1 MALGKDLAEIR
12 EELGVDTDEIQ
23 GLTKLSYE
31 IIAEIESDA
40 IFNSEIYN
48 DAYIRNFVR
57 SYARG
62 LKIKEA
68 VILRALDAMEKG
80 SYDHGIF
87 KDAGAP
93 NPTDPF
99 GREERKRNLEE
110 ESAPKKAPIR
120 TELNYDAKT
129 KVDATNKALADAE
142 AKEIL
147 DQSNSDNK
155 QTKEANKVDSEEVG
169 HSEQPPRTNSES
181 KTTKKS
187 AVESTKEAA
196 HTTDGEETNATE
208 EPETKVDSNNH
219 SEDLSREAKETPIPE
234 KKPSGKPPTS
244 STKTA
249 DKVNWAQMGK
259 RFNAQQESKSNVVLI
274 TILAVITVSLLLF
287 GFLYRSTISSW
298 FAGFSEAPSENTTE
312 VTDPNSDN
320 VIIADSLS
328 GNNLSGNSARSSQDS
343 EITGTTNR
351 DEQQSPNSE
360 ANESETSQ
368 REAAVELAQ
377 AETAPLDSIALRNL
391 AQFPDTLQIV
401 IYAAYDKL
409 DPVRVGSDL
418 RESVFPLWMEQGE
431 AYYFDFNEEITI
443 RGQFSRMLILFNNT
457 VIEAPLERFSGVQEN
472 TVRLTR
478 ERLAAAEFEAKP
490 DLILPDGVSEPDSIV
505 YTIDF

>member
-68 VILRALDAMEKG
+68 VILRALDAMEQG
-80 SYDHGIF
+80 SYDRGIF

-208 EPETKVDSNNH
+208 EPETKVDSTNH
-219 SEDLSREAKETPIPE
+219 SEDLSKEAKETPIAE

-274 TILAVITVSLLLF
+274 TILAIITVSLLLF
-287 GFLYRSTISSW
+287 AFLYRSTISSW

-312 VTDPNSDN
+312 VTDPNSGN
-320 VIIADSLS
+320 IIIADSLS

-360 ANESETSQ
+360 TNESETSQ

-377 AETAPLDSIALRNL
+377 AETAPLDSIALQNL

>member
-274 TILAVITVSLLLF
+274 TILAVITVSLLVF

-328 GNNLSGNSARSSQDS
+328 GNNLSGNSARSNQDS

-377 AETAPLDSIALRNL
+377 TETAPLNSIALRNL
-391 AQFPDTLQIV
+391 TQFPDTLQIV

-409 DPVRVGSDL
+409 NPVRVGSDL

>member
-1 MALGKDLAEIR
+1 
-12 EELGVDTDEIQ
+12 
-23 GLTKLSYE
+23 
-31 IIAEIESDA
+31 
-40 IFNSEIYN
+40 
-48 DAYIRNFVR
+48 
-57 SYARG
+57 
-62 LKIKEA
+62 
-68 VILRALDAMEKG
+68 
-80 SYDHGIF
+80 
-87 KDAGAP
+87 
-93 NPTDPF
+93 
-99 GREERKRNLEE
+99 
-110 ESAPKKAPIR
+110 
-120 TELNYDAKT
+120 
-129 KVDATNKALADAE
+129 
-142 AKEIL
+142 
-147 DQSNSDNK
+147 
-155 QTKEANKVDSEEVG
+155 
-169 HSEQPPRTNSES
+169 
-181 KTTKKS
+181 
-187 AVESTKEAA
+187 
-196 HTTDGEETNATE
+196 
-208 EPETKVDSNNH
+208 
-219 SEDLSREAKETPIPE
+219 
-234 KKPSGKPPTS
+234 
-244 STKTA
+244 
-249 DKVNWAQMGK
+249 MGK

-274 TILAVITVSLLLF
+274 TILAVITVSLLVF

-409 DPVRVGSDL
+409 NPVRVGSDL

>member
-274 TILAVITVSLLLF
+274 TILAVITVSLLVF

-328 GNNLSGNSARSSQDS
+328 GNNLSGNSARSNQDS

-377 AETAPLDSIALRNL
+377 TETAPLDSIALRNL

-409 DPVRVGSDL
+409 NPVRVGSDL

>member
-129 KVDATNKALADAE
+129 KVDATNKALAEAE

-196 HTTDGEETNATE
+196 HTTDGEEINATE

-274 TILAVITVSLLLF
+274 TILAVITVSLLVF

-409 DPVRVGSDL
+409 NPVRVGSDL

-478 ERLAAAEFEAKP
+478 ERLAAEEFEAKP

>member
-244 STKTA
+244 STRTA

-274 TILAVITVSLLLF
+274 TILAVITVSLLVF

-409 DPVRVGSDL
+409 NPVRVGSDL

>member
-129 KVDATNKALADAE
+129 KVDATNKALAEAE

-196 HTTDGEETNATE
+196 HTTDGEEINATE

-244 STKTA
+244 STKMA

-274 TILAVITVSLLLF
+274 TILAVITVSLLVF

-409 DPVRVGSDL
+409 NPVRVGSDL

>member
-181 KTTKKS
+181 KTTKQS
-187 AVESTKEAA
+187 AVESTKKSA
-196 HTTDGEETNATE
+196 HTYDGEETNATE
-208 EPETKVDSNNH
+208 EPETKVDSTNH
-219 SEDLSREAKETPIPE
+219 SKDLSRKAIETPIPE

-244 STKTA
+244 STQTA

-360 ANESETSQ
+360 TNESETSQ

-409 DPVRVGSDL
+409 NPVRVGSDL

-505 YTIDF
+505 YAIDF

>member
-99 GREERKRNLEE
+99 GREERKRSLEE

-129 KVDATNKALADAE
+129 KVDATNKALAEAE

-147 DQSNSDNK
+147 EQSNSDNK

-187 AVESTKEAA
+187 AVESTKKSA
-196 HTTDGEETNATE
+196 HTTDGEETNAME
-208 EPETKVDSNNH
+208 EPETKVDSTNH
-219 SEDLSREAKETPIPE
+219 SEDLSKEAKETPIPE

-312 VTDPNSDN
+312 VTDLNSDN

-368 REAAVELAQ
+368 RETAVEFAQ
-377 AETAPLDSIALRNL
+377 AETAPLDSIALQNL

-443 RGQFSRMLILFNNT
+443 RGQFNRMLILFNNT
-457 VIEAPLERFSGVQEN
+457 VIEAPLERFSRVQEN
-472 TVRLTR
+472 TVSLTR

-490 DLILPDGVSEPDSIV
+490 DLILPDGVSLPNSIV
-505 YTIDF
+505 YAIDF